1 LRPGASPWFA
11 DDVADPDMNDIDATQ
26 PAAAD
31 ADVTDPDGADVAD
44 MDGADMD
51 GADMDGGDIYG
62 FWATCRRH
70 DPVMAI
76 EGLGRDMWMLTRFAD
91 IDEILRDADRFP
103 SRINADT
110 MGPVMGTVIL
120 AMDGEEH
127 RRHRNLVARA
137 FRPSALVRWEDELI
151 APTIN
156 RLIDDIAG
164 RGRSDLVADVT
175 SRYPVQVIAGV
186 LGVLTDDYELFQRW
200 GLEISKG
207 PEDYDVS
214 KAASRAM
221 REYLT
226 PLVEH
231 RKAHPTN
238 DLVSDIV
245 TAEIDGE
252 RLSDEHIYGFLR
264 LLLPAGA
271 ETTFRALGN
280 CLLAL
285 LTQPPVLA
293 RVTDDRSL
301 LDAVIEETLRWETSV
316 TMVNRET
323 ACPVELAGVTVPAG
337 ASVVCATGSA
347 NHDETRY
354 DNPEVWDLERPPAAH
369 LAFGTGHHQCLGMHL
384 ARLELRVGL
393 TALLDRLP
401 GLRLDPSAGPVH
413 VEGLA
418 FRSPPRLCVLF
429 DT

>member
-1 LRPGASPWFA
+1 
-11 DDVADPDMNDIDATQ
+11 
-26 PAAAD
+26 
-31 ADVTDPDGADVAD
+31 VTDTDTDSVPEGDSATTGATDSSDG
-44 MDGADMD
+44 GAVDI
-51 GADMDGGDIYG
+51 DGGDIYG
-62 FWATCRRH
+62 FWAVCRRD

-76 EGLGRDMWMLTRFAD
+76 EGLGTEMRMVTRFTD
-91 IDEILRDADRFP
+91 VDDVLRDAERFP

-127 RRHRNLVARA
+127 RRYRNLVARA

-151 APTIN
+151 APTIH
-156 RLIDDIAG
+156 RLIDTVAD
-164 RGRSDLVADVT
+164 RGRADLVADVV
-175 SRYPVQVIAGV
+175 SRFPVQVIAGV
-186 LGVLTDDYELFQRW
+186 LGVPTEDYELFQRW
-200 GLEISKG
+200 GLEISQG

-226 PLVEH
+226 PLVEE
-231 RKAHPTN
+231 RKTN
-238 DLVSDIV
+238 PGDDLVSDIV

-285 LTQPPVLA
+285 LSDPPVLA
-293 RVTDDRSL
+293 RVGADRSL

-323 ACPVELAGVTVPAG
+323 ACPVEIAGVTIPPGV
-337 ASVVCATGSA
+337 SVVCATGSA

-354 DNPEVWDLERPPAAH
+354 DHPEVWDLDRPPVAH
-369 LAFGTGHHQCLGMHL
+369 LAFGTGRHQCLGMHL

-393 TALLDRLP
+393 SAILDRLP
-401 GLRLDPSAGPVH
+401 GLRLDPEAGPVH
-413 VEGLA
+413 IEGLA
-418 FRSPPRLCVLF
+418 FRSPPRLDVLF
-429 DT
+429 DSDAADLPAPGADT

>member
-1 LRPGASPWFA
+1 VVDTGAEA
-11 DDVADPDMNDIDATQ
+11 DDEGNVEGAT
-26 PAAAD
+26 
-31 ADVTDPDGADVAD
+31 
-44 MDGADMD
+44 
-51 GADMDGGDIYG
+51 MDGGDIYG
-62 FWATCRRH
+62 FWAACRR
-70 DPVMAI
+70 DSPVMAI
-76 EGLGRDMWMLTRFAD
+76 EGFDDEMWMLTRFAD
-91 IDEILRDADRFP
+91 IDAVLRDAERFP

-120 AMDGEEH
+120 AMDGDEH
-127 RRHRNLVARA
+127 RRHRNLVAHA

-151 APTIN
+151 APTVH
-156 RLIDDIAG
+156 RLLDDIAG

-186 LGVLTDDYELFQRW
+186 LGVPLEDYELFGRW
-200 GLEISKG
+200 GLEISMG

-214 KAASRAM
+214 IAASRAM

-226 PLVEH
+226 PLVEQ
-231 RKAHPTN
+231 RKAHPTD

-280 CLLAL
+280 CLAAL
-285 LTQPPVLA
+285 LRRPPVLE
-293 RVTDDRSL
+293 RVRHDRSL

-323 ACPVELAGVTVPAG
+323 ACPVDLGGTTVPAG
-337 ASVVCATGSA
+337 GSVVCATGSA
-347 NHDETRY
+347 NHDETR
-354 DNPEVWDLERPPAAH
+354 WDDSEDWDIDRTPQAH
-369 LAFGTGHHQCLGMHL
+369 LAFGTGRHQCLGMHL

-393 TALLDRLP
+393 GAILDRLP
-401 GLRLDPSAGPVH
+401 GLRLDPEAEPVAI
-413 VEGLA
+413 EGLA
-418 FRSPPRLCVLF
+418 FRSPPRLDVLF
-429 DT
+429 DA